1 MKLIL
6 ASGSPRRRELLEVL
20 GHPFT
25 VEAAEIDETIDT
37 RGDLRKE
44 IEKLSYRKALPVF
57 TKHPEAIVIGADT
70 IVTLDG
76 EILGKPKT
84 AETAEAMLHK
94 LQGRTHEVIT
104 GVSILSA
111 EKSESF
117 SVTSRVTFFPMDEEE
132 IREYAA
138 SGEAFDKAGAYG
150 IQGSASRFI
159 EKIMGDY
166 YAIMGLPVS
175 ALYERL
181 KAYPL

>member
-1 MKLIL
+1 
-6 ASGSPRRRELLEVL
+6 
-20 GHPFT
+20 
-25 VEAAEIDETIDT
+25 
-37 RGDLRKE
+37 
-44 IEKLSYRKALPVF
+44 
-57 TKHPEAIVIGADT
+57 
-70 IVTLDG
+70 
-76 EILGKPKT
+76 
-84 AETAEAMLHK
+84 MLHK

-111 EKSESF
+111 AKSESF
-117 SVTSRVTFFPMDEEE
+117 SVTSQVTFFPMDEEE

-159 EKIMGDY
+159 EGIVGDY

-181 KAYPL
+181 KDYPL